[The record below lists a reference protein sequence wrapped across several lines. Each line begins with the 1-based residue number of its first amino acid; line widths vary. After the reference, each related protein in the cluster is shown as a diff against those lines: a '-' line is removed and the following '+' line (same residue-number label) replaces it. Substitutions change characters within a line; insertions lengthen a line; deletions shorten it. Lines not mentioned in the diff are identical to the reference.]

1 MGNPVMGQVLLD
13 QFKVEAFIDSG
24 GMGAVFR
31 VRDLKRNVHLAMKTL
46 HSELA
51 EDASIFKRFR
61 REAVA
66 LSKLSHPNI
75 VRTYGLYQAE
85 EFAFLLQDFIDG
97 MSLKNLL
104 EQRSDRQLS
113 IQETMTVMNAL
124 CSALGFA
131 HANGIIHCDIKP
143 ANVMLDR
150 SGHVYLTDFGIARHA
165 DSTTTTLAHA
175 GAPAYMSPEQIKG
188 KSVNAA
194 TDIYSL
200 GILLYEVLTG
210 KKPFS
215 GEEQSTGRGTT
226 TRAERLRSAHLKLP
240 PPDPRQFNPAIP
252 EALAGVIL
260 RAMEKEPRKR
270 FQDVHTFF
278 QAAIQAVGQDEH
290 SIVERLQGIQPP
302 QSTIPQVV
310 KKEQSSQPNPMVFIG
325 IGLAAL
331 VLIFM
336 IIGNN
341 TTQTSRGSY
350 SSNQSSPTQRISN
363 SQGGNSSA
371 QPVSSA
377 KTNTPVVR
385 STNTPKPASASSGSA
400 KCPGTPSS
408 RLKVGMKARVS
419 YTDGTPLRLRREPFY
434 DLKKNYIRD
443 LSEGTRFTVIDGPVC
458 EDGYVWWK
466 IRTNND
472 HVGWSAEG
480 DSQDYFMEPY
490 NW

>member
-1 MGNPVMGQVLLD
+1 MGNPVIGQILLD

-31 VRDLKRNVHLAMKTL
+31 VRDLKRNVNLAMKTM

-66 LSKLSHPNI
+66 LSKLSHPHI
-75 VRTYGLYQAE
+75 VRTYGLYQAD
-85 EFAFLLQDFIDG
+85 EFVFLLQDFIDG

-104 EQRSDRQLS
+104 DRRIGMPLS
-113 IQETMTVMNAL
+113 IQETMTVMKAL

-200 GILLYEVLTG
+200 GILLYEVLAG

-215 GEEQSTGRGTT
+215 GDEQSTGKGAT
-226 TRAERLRSAHLKLP
+226 TRAERLRSAHLRLT
-240 PPDPRQFNPAIP
+240 PPDPRQINPDIP
-252 EALAGVIL
+252 QLLANVIMRAL
-260 RAMEKEPRKR
+260 EKEPRKR

-278 QAAIQAVGQDEH
+278 QAAIQAAALDES
-290 SIVERLQGIQPP
+290 SIPGRLQGTQPP
-302 QSTIPQVV
+302 QRLEQQIPT
-310 KKEQSSQPNPMVFIG
+310 KEHSQGPNLMAVIG
-325 IGLAAL
+325 IGLAVL
-331 VLIFM
+331 VLVFLM
-336 IIGNN
+336 LGNN
-341 TTQTSRGSY
+341 NSQSSRESY
-350 SSNQSSPTQRISN
+350 SSNQSSPTQKVSN
-363 SQGGNSSA
+363 SQSANSSA
-371 QPVSSA
+371 QSVSTHATS
-377 KTNTPVVR
+377 TPVIR
-385 STNTPKPASASSGSA
+385 STNTPRISTASSGSV

-408 RLKVGMKARVS
+408 RMKVDIKGRVT
-419 YTDGTPLRLRREPFY
+419 YNNNVPLRLRKEPGI
-434 DLKKNYIRD
+434 KKGTWIKD
-443 LSEGTRFTVIDGPVC
+443 LSEGTRFTVIGGPVC
-458 EDGYVWWK
+458 ADGYLWWE
-466 IRTNND
+466 IHTRED
-472 HVGWSAEG
+472 LEGWSAEA
-480 DSQDYFMEPY
+480 DDKYYFMEPFD
-490 NW
+490 W